1 MAEPETC
8 GANESGSGNR
18 SGMSLDRLLVGGQSQ
33 ALLVRRILVYLAG
46 ESLAVGLKLVNMEQE
61 PALLLAE

>member
-1 MAEPETC
+1 
-8 GANESGSGNR
+8 
-18 SGMSLDRLLVGGQSQ
+18 MSLDRLLVGGQSQ